1 MRRRAC
7 AAVAAI
13 AGMAIAASAG
23 AADAVSASHDD
34 HDHDAARITD
44 ARAHDPAVQDRR
56 RATLAQAEAALAR
69 GDTERALDAF
79 ERAAQMLHAPDTEM
93 GLVRSYLQA
102 GQYRR
107 ALAFCAHTAGA
118 HLEAAP
124 AAALYAWLLRAGAQ
138 QAYAQRVLDDAA
150 RRAPADAI
158 VAATRAAFAAPLPRA
173 DAALLDLPHR
183 MAPLPT
189 GATIDAGARVVAS
202 GVLLPGGRAVLV
214 PALGTLAPAA
224 TLWIRDGL
232 GRSRRAHADAR
243 GAIAGTLLL
252 VIDVAD
258 RDANVAPADAAA
270 WPAARD
276 PYAGSPGYVVDYAAG
291 DAAASQ
297 WPWLHAGFFAAAASP
312 AAPAAPA
319 ATAATASTATPASP
333 DAHDATSR
341 PLGFAAGRTRAG
353 GVVFDGA
360 GRWAGLVVAG
370 GDATRPARF
379 VPASAL
385 RAAWADAPQPPA
397 ESAPARAG
405 ADEIYER
412 ALRSTVQVIVR

>member
-1 MRRRAC
+1 LSATIRAMRRRAC

-252 VIDVAD
+252 VIDDAD
-258 RDANVAPADAAA
+258 RDANAAPADAAA
-270 WPAARD
+270 LPAARD

-297 WPWLHAGFFAAAASP
+297 WPWLHAGFFAAPAGPATA

-319 ATAATASTATPASP
+319 ARDPA
-333 DAHDATSR
+333 SR
-341 PLGFAAGRTRAG
+341 PLGFAAGSTRAG

-370 GDATRPARF
+370 GDAAQPARF
-379 VPASAL
+379 MPASAL
-385 RAAWADAPQPPA
+385 RSAWADAPSTLG